1 MKQNYKRK
9 KKTLRD
15 MTFEILHSIIKNKAA
30 NILLIMDSKFKKK
43 FRLDAE
49 GIPRKWAYSDDIK
62 SIFTKAK
69 AETETI
75 LDHLSIMRLNE
86 PDDKLSF
93 FLQTERGLTLKE
105 DTLDVPDS
113 LQIISVSECGELL
126 HNFCTQCEG
135 PYLEAQRDQENASAR
150 TSVPLFVIVLIAVLG
165 FDEFWKIITNPL
177 WTIFVVILGGGV
189 FIVYKL
195 GLPLQPLLQYSLSS
209 VIRWIEAKVAPAQ
222 NNKDKR
228 D

>member
-1 MKQNYKRK
+1 
-9 KKTLRD
+9 
-15 MTFEILHSIIKNKAA
+15 
-30 NILLIMDSKFKKK
+30 
-43 FRLDAE
+43 
-49 GIPRKWAYSDDIK
+49 
-62 SIFTKAK
+62 
-69 AETETI
+69 
-75 LDHLSIMRLNE
+75 
-86 PDDKLSF
+86 
-93 FLQTERGLTLKE
+93 
-105 DTLDVPDS
+105 
-113 LQIISVSECGELL
+113 
-126 HNFCTQCEG
+126 
-135 PYLEAQRDQENASAR
+135 
-150 TSVPLFVIVLIAVLG
+150 LIAVLG

>member
-1 MKQNYKRK
+1 
-9 KKTLRD
+9 

-93 FLQTERGLTLKE
+93 FPTNRKRVNTERRY
-105 DTLDVPDS
+105 
-113 LQIISVSECGELL
+113 
-126 HNFCTQCEG
+126 FRCT
-135 PYLEAQRDQENASAR
+135 
-150 TSVPLFVIVLIAVLG
+150 
-165 FDEFWKIITNPL
+165 
-177 WTIFVVILGGGV
+177 
-189 FIVYKL
+189 
-195 GLPLQPLLQYSLSS
+195 
-209 VIRWIEAKVAPAQ
+209 
-222 NNKDKR
+222 
-228 D
+228 